1 MSYFFNTVVKN
12 KSFEEVLDAVKE
24 ELGKEG
30 FGVPAEIDMQAT
42 FKQKIN
48 VDFRK
53 YKILGACNPSFA
65 HKAVL
70 SEKNIGVLLPCSVI
84 VQEHE
89 NGDVEVAAVDAQ
101 ASMLAVK
108 NDTVQEIATEI
119 AGRLKRVIEN
129 LS

>member
-12 KSFEEVLDAVKE
+12 KSFEEVLDVVKE

-42 FKQKIN
+42 FKQKLN

-89 NGDVEVAAVDAQ
+89 NGDVEVAAVDAK

-108 NDTVQEIATEI
+108 NDTVQDIATEI